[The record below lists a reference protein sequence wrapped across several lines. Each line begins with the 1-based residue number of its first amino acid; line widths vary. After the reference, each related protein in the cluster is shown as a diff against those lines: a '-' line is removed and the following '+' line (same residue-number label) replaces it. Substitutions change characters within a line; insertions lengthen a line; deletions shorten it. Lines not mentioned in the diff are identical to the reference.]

1 LVVDMKKLVQVLEL
15 VLDEELELV
24 HFVVQVLDEE
34 LEMAVVQHV
43 GLVLVE
49 VLELLQAL
57 VLLLVL
63 VLV

>member
-15 VLDEELELV
+15 
-24 HFVVQVLDEE
+24 VLDEE